1 MKVNLT
7 TKEGLYTSVIL
18 TNDHF
23 AAKPSKLLKLHHP
36 GTRKNTKIPLIGKN
50 ITDFA
55 KKFDHP
61 GRIFVKKTLFFNIFL
76 LNFWIV
82 TRPYL
87 RDFENLKVL
96 KKTPLF
102 GKYPTISL

>member
-55 KKFDHP
+55 ENSTTLVDFFSKKHYFLTYFVQFFD
-61 GRIFVKKTLFFNIFL
+61 
-76 LNFWIV
+76 
-82 TRPYL
+82 
-87 RDFENLKVL
+87 RDEGIPWCF
-96 KKTPLF
+96 
-102 GKYPTISL
+102 

>member
-1 MKVNLT
+1 M
-7 TKEGLYTSVIL
+7 IL

-55 KKFDHP
+55 KKIDQG
-61 GRIFVKKTLFFNIFL
+61 GRIFSQN
-76 LNFWIV
+76 
-82 TRPYL
+82 P
-87 RDFENLKVL
+87 
-96 KKTPLF
+96 
-102 GKYPTISL
+102 

>member
-7 TKEGLYTSVIL
+7 TKEGVVTSVIL

-23 AAKPSKLLKLHHP
+23 AVKPSKLLKLHHP
-36 GTRKNTKIPLIGKN
+36 ETRKNTKIHLIGKN

-55 KKFDHP
+55 KKFDHH
-61 GRIFVKKTLFFNIFL
+61 GRIFVKKHYFLTFL

-96 KKTPLF
+96 KKIPLF
-102 GKYPTISL
+102 GKYTTISM